1 MTALSEHLAALRA
14 LVGEDSVTDDPAR
27 IAPHMADWRG
37 RYTGSTD
44 IMLMPGDTD
53 ALSRAVRY
61 CHDHGLPVVPQGG
74 NTGLVAGGLPGL
86 NGRREILVSLKRMTS
101 VIHVDADDHSLL
113 AEAGCTIAAVQD
125 AAEKAGRMFP
135 LSLASEG
142 SCTVGGTIAT
152 NAGGVHVIRYG
163 TMRRLVLGV
172 EAVLADG
179 KIFEDL
185 SPLRKDN
192 RGYDLK
198 QLLIGSE
205 GTLGIITK
213 ATLQLS
219 PAEKSRATA
228 FIAVRDPGAALELL
242 SLARDHGGD
251 RVSVFELICETGLEM
266 VLTHIPGTRRPFEH
280 ISPWYVLLELGGAE
294 ARSGLTGPLE
304 KLLENALEAGLAQDA
319 SIAQSNRQRSE
330 FWRLRESL
338 SEAQS
343 KEGASVKHDISV
355 PVGKVPAFLT
365 VATPALEAAFPGI
378 RVTPFGHMGDGNLHF
393 NVMQPKGAEKGDFLA
408 LWDGMNR
415 MVHDFVTDHGGS
427 ISAEHGIGTIK
438 RGELARLSTPARLE
452 TQRAIKKALDPKGI
466 LNPGALFN

>member
-1 MTALSEHLAALRA
+1 M
-14 LVGEDSVTDDPAR
+14 
-27 IAPHMADWRG
+27 
-37 RYTGSTD
+37 
-44 IMLMPGDTD
+44 
-53 ALSRAVRY
+53 
-61 CHDHGLPVVPQGG
+61 
-74 NTGLVAGGLPGL
+74 
-86 NGRREILVSLKRMTS
+86 
-101 VIHVDADDHSLL
+101 
-113 AEAGCTIAAVQD
+113 
-125 AAEKAGRMFP
+125 
-135 LSLASEG
+135 
-142 SCTVGGTIAT
+142 
-152 NAGGVHVIRYG
+152 
-163 TMRRLVLGV
+163 
-172 EAVLADG
+172 
-179 KIFEDL
+179 
-185 SPLRKDN
+185 
-192 RGYDLK
+192 
-198 QLLIGSE
+198 
-205 GTLGIITK
+205 
-213 ATLQLS
+213 
-219 PAEKSRATA
+219 
-228 FIAVRDPGAALELL
+228 
-242 SLARDHGGD
+242 
-251 RVSVFELICETGLEM
+251 
-266 VLTHIPGTRRPFEH
+266 
-280 ISPWYVLLELGGAE
+280 
-294 ARSGLTGPLE
+294 TGPLE